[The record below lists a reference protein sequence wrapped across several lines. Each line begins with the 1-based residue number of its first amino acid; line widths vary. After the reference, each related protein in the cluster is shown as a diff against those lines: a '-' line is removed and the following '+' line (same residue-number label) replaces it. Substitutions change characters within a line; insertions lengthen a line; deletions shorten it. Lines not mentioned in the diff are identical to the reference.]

1 MNFNDP
7 NIHTF
12 INDYVDKLRQGT
24 ATIFVG
30 AGMSKAAGYVDWR
43 GLLRDI
49 AIELGLRIDEET
61 DLISIAQFHKNKNN
75 NRNKI
80 DQKIVNEFI
89 DADIETENH
98 RIIARLP
105 YNTIWTTNYDDLI
118 EDAHSKTL
126 KKIDVK
132 SEVDD
137 LFINKDNRSCIL
149 YKMHGDKDKPSKAV
163 LLKEDYEKYY
173 YTHEPFISILNT
185 ELITKSFLFL
195 GFSFTDPNINYIFGR
210 LTHRYSDKSKDHYCI
225 MKRTSLRDWDNVQE
239 KYEYE
244 KIKQDLFVKELS
256 RYRVQTIF
264 IEEYTDLTLL
274 LSEVEKRYNSHTVF
288 ISGSAIEY
296 GDFTPLEAQNFIHL
310 LSKEIIKHGF
320 NVVSGFGLGVGSTV
334 INGALDAVYSNPKKY
349 SESQLTLKP
358 FPQFPSG
365 DKDLEELRE
374 EYRQNM
380 ISRAGI
386 IVILFGNKET
396 ESKVVFADG
405 VKREFEIAIKKGLV
419 PIPVS
424 YTGYI
429 AKDIF
434 DEISKDPLSYNLTAE
449 LLKDISDLTLS
460 KNDLDSSVKAIISI
474 IQNIAK

>member
-1 MNFNDP
+1 
-7 NIHTF
+7 
-12 INDYVDKLRQGT
+12 
-24 ATIFVG
+24 
-30 AGMSKAAGYVDWR
+30 
-43 GLLRDI
+43 
-49 AIELGLRIDEET
+49 
-61 DLISIAQFHKNKNN
+61 
-75 NRNKI
+75 
-80 DQKIVNEFI
+80 
-89 DADIETENH
+89 
-98 RIIARLP
+98 
-105 YNTIWTTNYDDLI
+105 
-118 EDAHSKTL
+118 
-126 KKIDVK
+126 
-132 SEVDD
+132 
-137 LFINKDNRSCIL
+137 
-149 YKMHGDKDKPSKAV
+149 
-163 LLKEDYEKYY
+163 
-173 YTHEPFISILNT
+173 
-185 ELITKSFLFL
+185 
-195 GFSFTDPNINYIFGR
+195 
-210 LTHRYSDKSKDHYCI
+210 
-225 MKRTSLRDWDNVQE
+225 
-239 KYEYE
+239 
-244 KIKQDLFVKELS
+244 
-256 RYRVQTIF
+256 
-264 IEEYTDLTLL
+264 LL
-274 LSEVEKRYNSHTVF
+274 LEVEKRYNSHTVF
-288 ISGSAIEY
+288 ISGSAVEY
-296 GDFTPLEAQNFIHL
+296 GDFTPFEAQNFIHL
-310 LSKEIIKHGF
+310 LSRGIIKHGF

-334 INGALDAVYSNPKKY
+334 INGALDAVHSNPKKY

-460 KNDLDSSVKAIISI
+460 KNDLDISVKAIISI